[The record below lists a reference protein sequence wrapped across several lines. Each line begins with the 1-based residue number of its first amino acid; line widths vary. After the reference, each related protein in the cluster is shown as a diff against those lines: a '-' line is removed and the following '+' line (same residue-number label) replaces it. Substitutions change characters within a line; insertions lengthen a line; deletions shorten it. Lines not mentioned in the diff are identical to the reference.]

1 MNSPDR
7 LAPLRRRAALL
18 EEQAAQ
24 ALAATLAR
32 HAQAEARHAELCR
45 YEAEYA
51 ERALPGRTA
60 VLALRQQSAFLAR
73 LREAVAFQAERRRRC
88 ASEVEQ
94 QRERWLAAHREV
106 EKLDLLAAQFAR
118 QLQQREQRRQSRD
131 MDEAALRA
139 HRVAACGLLG
149 AS

>member
-1 MNSPDR
+1 MTNPDR

-24 ALAATLAR
+24 ALAAALAR
-32 HAQAEARHAELCR
+32 HTQAEARHAELCR
-45 YEAEYA
+45 YETEYA

-73 LREAVAFQAERRRRC
+73 VRDAVAFQTERRRRS
-88 ASEVEQ
+88 AEEVEQ
-94 QRERWLAAHREV
+94 ARARWLDAHREV

-118 QLQQREQRRQSRD
+118 QLQQREQRRQSRE

-139 HRVAACGLLG
+139 HRGTACGMLG
-149 AS
+149 VS

>member
-24 ALAATLAR
+24 ALAAALTR
-32 HAQAEARHAELCR
+32 NTQAEARHAELCR

-60 VLALRQQSAFLAR
+60 VLALRQQAAFLAR
-73 LREAVAFQAERRRRC
+73 LRDAVGFQAERRRRC
-88 ASEVEQ
+88 AAEVEQ
-94 QRERWLAAHREV
+94 QRARWLEAHREV
-106 EKLDLLAAQFAR
+106 EKLDLLAAQLAR
-118 QLQQREQRRQSRD
+118 QAQQQEQRRQSRD

-139 HRVAACGLLG
+139 HRVTACGLG
-149 AS
+149 VP